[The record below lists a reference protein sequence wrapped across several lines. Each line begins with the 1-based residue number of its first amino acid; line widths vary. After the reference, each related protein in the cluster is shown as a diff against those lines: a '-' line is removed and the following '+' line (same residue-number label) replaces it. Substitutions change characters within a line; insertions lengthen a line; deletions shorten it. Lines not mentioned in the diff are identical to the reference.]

1 MGRTAQSWRIIDHE
15 FAKLNKF
22 RQLLRAEDQMIFEDI
37 LNECKLYVHHKRITE
52 LEIRM
57 KEELK

>member
-1 MGRTAQSWRIIDHE
+1 
-15 FAKLNKF
+15 
-22 RQLLRAEDQMIFEDI
+22 MIFEDI

>member
-1 MGRTAQSWRIIDHE
+1 
-15 FAKLNKF
+15 
-22 RQLLRAEDQMIFEDI
+22 MIFEDL
-37 LNECKLYVHHKRITE
+37 LNECKLYVSAAGVLDSSVKEFLLPFPILFAHHKRITK